1 MADIRV
7 ERKKANPWTWLI
19 ALLLLVLL
27 VWGLS
32 RLLGTRGAP
41 QVRDGAAPVGALP
54 SNHPAPAAKAPTA
67 PFSNERSNERSNE
80 HDSDQAEALRMRSR
94 VMA

>member
-1 MADIRV
+1 MADLRV
-7 ERKKANPWTWLI
+7 ERKKANPWTWVI
-19 ALLLLVLL
+19 ALLLVMLL

-41 QVRDGAAPVGALP
+41 TVRDGATPVGALP
-54 SNHPAPAAKAPTA
+54 QGHPAPAAKAPTA
-67 PFSNERSNERSNE
+67 PTPHRQ
-80 HDSDQAEALRMRSR
+80 DSDQDEALRLRSR